1 MNMIKE
7 PSNDCDAQDS
17 AGLNRRAVLMTAAV
31 AASAAAGI
39 SPVLADKPSPAS
51 FGAPLVEL
59 HVPSAVLT
67 LEQKA
72 AMIKGVTDVV
82 FNAMKLAP
90 GPTRF
95 SFVQIIETAEG
106 GFGVN
111 GQVFVLRAK

>member
-7 PSNDCDAQDS
+7 PSNDSDAQDS

-39 SPVLADKPSPAS
+39 SPALADTPPPAS
-51 FGAPLVEL
+51 FGAPLVEVQ
-59 HVPSAVLT
+59 VPAGVLT

-82 FNAMKLAP
+82 SNAMKLTP
-90 GPTRF
+90 GPTTRF
-95 SFVQIIETAEG
+95 FAQIIETVEG

-111 GQVFVLRAK
+111 GQVFVPRAK